1 VRLLRDLLF
10 FFDWIITAHHNPR
23 EIQRILTI
31 ARRCAILRAVKRMTR
46 QELDDAGVRSEEIGL
61 EQEKLRSR
69 LQEQI
74 EE

>member
-1 VRLLRDLLF
+1 
-10 FFDWIITAHHNPR
+10 
-23 EIQRILTI
+23 
-31 ARRCAILRAVKRMTR
+31 MTR